1 MARLAIS
8 GLDLDWDFGYK
19 EALYIS
25 SNKRR
30 RYISYE
36 FLCFSHLPGCDK
48 PSGEP
53 ALRLF
58 ALPVGS
64 FRLLLHK
71 TNSIS
76 MLTNQDGTELY
87 NQLPLIIS
95 YLLDECTSCITFP
108 KIAGLCSPIQN

>member
-1 MARLAIS
+1 M
-8 GLDLDWDFGYK
+8 
-19 EALYIS
+19 
-25 SNKRR
+25 
-30 RYISYE
+30 SYE

-64 FRLLLHK
+64 FRLLLHQ

-76 MLTNQDGTELY
+76 MFNDQDGTEMY
-87 NQLPLIIS
+87 NQLSPIIS
-95 YLLDECTSCITFP
+95 YLLDECTSSNRSLKICWTLFP
-108 KIAGLCSPIQN
+108 SPKLAALPSSQPP